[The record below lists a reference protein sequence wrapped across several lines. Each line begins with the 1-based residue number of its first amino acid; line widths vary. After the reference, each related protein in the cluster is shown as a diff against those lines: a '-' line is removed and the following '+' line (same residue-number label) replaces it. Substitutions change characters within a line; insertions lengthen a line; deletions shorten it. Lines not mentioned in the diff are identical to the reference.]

1 MKYSFKGTYQI
12 KATDDFGQELDA
24 SDICLD
30 PEIKNDFEADWRE
43 NMAKYLLRDY
53 INHSDN
59 WGLIPK
65 EKNPIKATEMLID
78 RESDSV
84 LITVEADRR
93 LNVSE
98 LVSIAKEISAQ
109 MSDGFGEDTSN
120 ETWIAG
126 HTEAFNPSYSGEECD
141 DEEYVH
147 SEINCRVE
155 FGLDWKLI

>member
-30 PEIKNDFEADWRE
+30 PEIKNDF
-43 NMAKYLLRDY
+43 
-53 INHSDN
+53 
-59 WGLIPK
+59 
-65 EKNPIKATEMLID
+65 
-78 RESDSV
+78 
-84 LITVEADRR
+84 EADRR